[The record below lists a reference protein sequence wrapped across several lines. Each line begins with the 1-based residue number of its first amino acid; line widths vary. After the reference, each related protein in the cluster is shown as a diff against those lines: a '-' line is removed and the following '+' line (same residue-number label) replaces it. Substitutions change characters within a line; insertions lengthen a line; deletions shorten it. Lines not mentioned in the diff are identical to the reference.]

1 VVSGWLEM
9 SFARRFVVGLLG
21 WAGLDSGLTDPTG
34 KHVAF
39 HERFFELSHAN
50 AFLVHHIFGRS
61 TREESREA
69 VVEVDQ
75 ILSYTPTFGL
85 VGFEDCAV
93 GGAVDHGAEFP
104 AEIVGVLHAY
114 VHALAGFWTGD
125 DQLVG
130 VAGVRYVALT
140 CGYVPRHLPGRSAR
154 VRRTCRLRAVRS
166 GMLSTSHSTYR

>member
-61 TREESREA
+61 SREEPREA

-75 ILSYTPTFGL
+75 ILRYAPAFGL
-85 VGFEDCAV
+85 VCFEDCAV
-93 GGAVDHGAEFP
+93 GGTVDYGAEFP
-104 AEIVGVLHAY
+104 SQVVGVLHAD
-114 VHALAGFWTGD
+114 VHALAGFWTARG
-125 DQLVG
+125 QFVGGVG
-130 VAGVRYVALT
+130 VRLCWTYLWVCTASPARKI
-140 CGYVPRHLPGRSAR
+140 RSR
-154 VRRTCRLRAVRS
+154 KENWSPTRCPIWYAVHQS
-166 GMLSTSHSTYR
+166 QYL